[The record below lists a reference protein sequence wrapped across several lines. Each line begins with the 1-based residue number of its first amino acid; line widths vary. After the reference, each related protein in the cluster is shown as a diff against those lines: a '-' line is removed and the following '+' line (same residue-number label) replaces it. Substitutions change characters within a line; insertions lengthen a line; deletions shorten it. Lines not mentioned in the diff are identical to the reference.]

1 MKTVE
6 ISYNPYKM
14 TTKMFIDEID
24 VCEDSRYSDFKE
36 FIEQGTPLQ
45 TWIEPIKRFE
55 REDWKGFVNEISD
68 ASNNDEVKII
78 FSGRKIDF
86 EDLQRAIKA
95 QNDKREKRTRVK
107 YTYEHKKKLDDEELS
122 KNIEEVVSE
131 LKSDKFAKLV
141 NTRTTEGLISKYN
154 DLEQNYSI
162 AKDSEFHIVLAGVYS
177 SGKSTLLNTLIR
189 HDVLPT
195 SDNTCTSKNC
205 RIKHDASLGRKISLT
220 CYDDEGNIV
229 VEKMIFKDDNSCK
242 TLFEEISP
250 INAINDV
257 YAKVATMELGVD
269 LSHLYPGGQSNDKFT
284 IVLIDTPGMDSAKS
298 SVDGI
303 NRHAEIALDAITDES
318 KPMIILCAE
327 ATKYEDDSIGKFMR
341 DVISHSKDDGGFND
355 RYLFLM
361 NKSDSARYRA
371 NEDAE
376 KSKLAFKNYLTDS
389 KKWNI
394 KGDEDELRELANNAS
409 KFEPRVFMTAAL
421 IAWGIFDGADHY
433 SNEQLNDDSC
443 YDLYEDV
450 NSFINKVSRKNPNM
464 LLSQYC
470 DIPEYRKREI
480 NDKFEFAFSED
491 NLVEAARLQCG
502 IECIEIAIQDYIER
516 YAFPIKARD
525 LLATFEDI
533 LIDVKGFTSGI
544 LADMEDT
551 EKELGE
557 KSSEREGVREEKTSA
572 KEKIA
577 ALSEAKVRIKTQE
590 SELEKI
596 QFDSTE
602 LGKATSNFQA
612 EIERDS
618 NIQFIRSHDKV
629 ETGQRSRQDVETE
642 IREMVESVKK
652 LFSNTLKKTNEK
664 LVEIKKKHDGQ
675 IMEVYNHL
683 QAVIGELEQVGALE
697 NGKFK
702 FKDSVLWK
710 MEFADLDSSKFLDQ
724 MINTVVDKR
733 KEKQKVDNDKKWEWR
748 YGGGFFKKLISFV
761 MPDEVW
767 ETKYYDG
774 SYNIGSLKSSIDNYL
789 NQLDEDSA
797 EMERKFREVLDNSKK
812 RVKELIS
819 RLTKELEQ
827 YHTDIAE
834 QDKRIKAL
842 SGSMGALT
850 KEINKQKK
858 VLSWLNGLEAKIKG
872 E

>member
-1 MKTVE
+1 MKIVE

-14 TTKMFIDEID
+14 TTKLFIDEID
-24 VCEDSRYSDFKE
+24 VCKDSRYSKFKE

-45 TWIEPIKRFE
+45 TWLEPIE
-55 REDWKGFVNEISD
+55 HLNWKGFVNEISD
-68 ASNNDEVKII
+68 ESNNDEVTII
-78 FSGRKIDF
+78 FSGRDIDF
-86 EDLQRAIKA
+86 RDLKQAIKT
-95 QNDKREKRTRVK
+95 QNDKREKRTKVK
-107 YTYEHKKKLDDEELS
+107 YHYEHKKVLDDKKLS
-122 KNIEEVVSE
+122 KDIDMVVSE
-131 LKSDKFAKLV
+131 IKSDRFAELV
-141 NTRTTEGLISKYN
+141 KTRTTEGLTNKYN
-154 DLEQNYSI
+154 ALDKNYSI
-162 AKDSEFHIVLAGVYS
+162 AKDSEFHIIVAGIFS

-195 SDNTCTSKNC
+195 SFKTCTSKNC
-205 RIKHDASLGRKISLT
+205 RIRHDSTLGRKVSLT
-220 CYDDEGNIV
+220 GYDAEGNIV
-229 VEKMIFKDDNSCK
+229 VEKRIFEDDANCK
-242 TLFEEISP
+242 SLFEEISP
-250 INAINDV
+250 INSVNEV
-257 YAKVATMELGVD
+257 YSSVATMELGVD
-269 LSHLYPGGQSNDKFT
+269 LTHLYPKSVSEDKFT
-284 IVLIDTPGMDSAKS
+284 IVLIDTPGMGSAKES
-298 SVDGI
+298 TDDT
-303 NRHAEIALDAITDES
+303 NKHEEIAFDAISDER
-318 KPMIILCAE
+318 KPMILLCVE
-327 ATKYEDDSIGKFMR
+327 AKNYEDKKIGEFMR
-341 DVISHSKDDGGFND
+341 SVISNSKDDGGFND

-361 NKSDSARYRA
+361 NQSDAISYGPKDSADEA
-371 NEDAE
+371 KVAF
-376 KSKLAFKNYLTDS
+376 SKYLTDS
-389 KKWNI
+389 SKWNI
-394 KGDEDELRELANNAS
+394 DGDDEELHDLAKDAE
-409 KFEPRVFMTAAL
+409 KFVPRVFMTSAL
-421 IAWGIFDGADHY
+421 IAWGIYNGADNY
-433 SNEQLNDDSC
+433 PVEVLKTDPLKRELRSNLNRFVENVTVF
-443 YDLYEDV
+443 EDE
-450 NSFINKVSRKNPNM
+450 NLFLSRH
-464 LLSQYC
+464 C
-470 DIPEYRKREI
+470 DIPEYRKEEI
-480 NDKFEFAFSED
+480 NKKFE
-491 NLVEAARLQCG
+491 EAIENNDKILAAQLQCG
-502 IECIEIAIQDYIER
+502 VVSVEMAIQDYIER
-516 YAFPIKARD
+516 YAFPIKVRD

-533 LIDVKGFTSGI
+533 LIDVKGFASGI
-544 LADMEDT
+544 LADMEDA

-577 ALSEAKVRIKTQE
+577 ALNEAKVRIKTQE

-652 LFSNTLKKTNEK
+652 LFSNTLEKTNEK

>member
-1 MKTVE
+1 MKIVE

-24 VCEDSRYSDFKE
+24 VCESSEYDGFKW
-36 FIEQGTPLQ
+36 FIEQETPLQ
-45 TWIEPIKRFE
+45 TWIEPIGHLNWR
-55 REDWKGFVNEISD
+55 GFVNEISD
-68 ASNNDEVKII
+68 ESNNDEVTIV
-78 FSGRKIDF
+78 FSGRDIDF
-86 EDLQRAIKA
+86 RDLKHAIKT
-95 QNDKREKRTRVK
+95 QNDKREKRTKVK
-107 YTYEHKKKLDDEELS
+107 YHYEHKKVLDDKQLS
-122 KNIEEVVSE
+122 KDIDMVVSE
-131 LKSDKFAKLV
+131 IKSDKFAELV
-141 NTRTTEGLISKYN
+141 KTRTTEGLTNKYN
-154 DLEQNYSI
+154 ALDKNYSI
-162 AKDSEFHIVLAGVYS
+162 AKDSEFHIIVAGIFS

-195 SDNTCTSKNC
+195 SFKTCTSKNC
-205 RIKHDASLGRKISLT
+205 RIRHDSTLGRKVSLT
-220 CYDDEGNIV
+220 GYDAEGNIV
-229 VEKMIFKDDNSCK
+229 VEKRIFEDDVNCK
-242 TLFEEISP
+242 LLFEEISP
-250 INAINDV
+250 INSVNEV
-257 YAKVATMELGVD
+257 YSSVATMELGVD
-269 LSHLYPGGQSNDKFT
+269 LTHLYPKSVSEDKFT
-284 IVLIDTPGMDSAKS
+284 IVLIDTPGMGSAKES
-298 SVDGI
+298 TDDT
-303 NRHAEIALDAITDES
+303 NKHEEIAFDAISDER
-318 KPMIILCAE
+318 KPMILLCVE
-327 ATKYEDDSIGKFMR
+327 AKNYEDKKIGEFMR
-341 DVISHSKDDGGFND
+341 SVISNSKDDGGFND

-361 NKSDSARYRA
+361 NQSDAISYGPKDSADEA
-371 NEDAE
+371 KVAF
-376 KSKLAFKNYLTDS
+376 SKYLTDS
-389 KKWNI
+389 SKWNI
-394 KGDEDELRELANNAS
+394 DGDDEELHDLAKDAE
-409 KFEPRVFMTAAL
+409 KFVPRVFMTSAL
-421 IAWGIFDGADHY
+421 IAWGIYNGADNY
-433 SNEQLNDDSC
+433 PVEVLKTDPLKRELRSNLNRFVENVTVF
-443 YDLYEDV
+443 EDE
-450 NSFINKVSRKNPNM
+450 NLFLSRH
-464 LLSQYC
+464 C
-470 DIPEYRKREI
+470 DIPEYRKEEI
-480 NDKFEFAFSED
+480 NKKFE
-491 NLVEAARLQCG
+491 EAIENNDKILAAELQCG
-502 IECIEIAIQDYIER
+502 VVSVEMAIQDYIER
-516 YAFPIKARD
+516 YAFPIKVRD
-525 LLATFEDI
+525 LLATFEDV
-533 LIDVKGFTSGI
+533 LIDVKSFASGI
-544 LADMEDT
+544 LADMEDA

-577 ALSEAKVRIKTQE
+577 ALNEAKVRIKTQE

-652 LFSNTLKKTNEK
+652 LFSNTLEKTNEK

-683 QAVIGELEQVGALE
+683 QAVIGELEKVGALE